1 MMVRGGAAARDR
13 DRRQYRTC
21 ERGLGGGQIKGV
33 RG

>member
-21 ERGLGGGQIKGV
+21 ERGEGGGGGSKG
-33 RG
+33 